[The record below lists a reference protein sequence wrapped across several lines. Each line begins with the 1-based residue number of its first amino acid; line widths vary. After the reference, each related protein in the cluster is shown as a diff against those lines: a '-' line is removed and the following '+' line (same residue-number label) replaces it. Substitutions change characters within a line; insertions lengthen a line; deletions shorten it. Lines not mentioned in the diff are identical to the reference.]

1 MQIESKTDITAEI
14 EQCIKTGMLDQLA
27 LLLAHYEGDDL
38 GDQFQRAFRLCLDQ
52 GNIQFFARF
61 YLARKSSKK
70 VLPVKKLLLKAIG
83 HSVSIYKDD
92 RLEKRPFKQ
101 LEPDVLK
108 ALYEMLVCQQMVSE
122 FLAFYQDLQM
132 LAPLDP
138 QAKPSDQTLFIS
150 ISLTEQ
156 YLKYFPNGEEHE
168 KFKKA
173 REKIKE
179 IFQI

>member
-1 MQIESKTDITAEI
+1 MQIETRGDITAEI
-14 EQCIKTGMLDQLA
+14 DQCIKTGMLDQLA

-38 GDQFQRAFRLCLDQ
+38 GDQFQRAFRLCLEQ
-52 GNIQFFARF
+52 GNIQYFARF

-70 VLPVKKLLLKAIG
+70 VLPDKKLLLKAIG
-83 HSVSIYKDD
+83 HTISIYKED
-92 RLEKRPFKQ
+92 RVEVRPFKQ

-108 ALYEMLVCQQMVSE
+108 ALYEMLVCQQMVNE
-122 FLAFYQDLQM
+122 FIGFYEDLQR

-138 QAKPSDQTLFIS
+138 QARPSDQTLFIS

-156 YLKYFPNGEEHE
+156 YLKYFPDGAEHE